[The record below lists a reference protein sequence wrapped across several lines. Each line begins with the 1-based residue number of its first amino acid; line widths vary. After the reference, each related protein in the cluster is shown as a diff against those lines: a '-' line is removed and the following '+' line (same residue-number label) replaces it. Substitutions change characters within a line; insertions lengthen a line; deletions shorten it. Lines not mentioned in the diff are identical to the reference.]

1 MTQNRIIGLTFGAA
15 ALLTLTQCFTEKQNQ
30 GKRLYEANCQSCH
43 MEDGSGLKGLIPP
56 IANADFLQNHRSELP
71 CIIRNGLKGE
81 ITVNGVNYNQ
91 PMPGIETMRE
101 DEITNLLNYIQ
112 TNFGNNNERY
122 TFPEVEELLEQCE

>member
-1 MTQNRIIGLTFGAA
+1 
-15 ALLTLTQCFTEKQNQ
+15 
-30 GKRLYEANCQSCH
+30 

-56 IANADFLQNHRSELP
+56 LAKADFLQTHRSELP

-81 ITVNGVNYNQ
+81 ITVNGISYNQ

-112 TNFGNNNERY
+112 TNFGNDNERY
-122 TFPEVEELLEQCE
+122 TFPEVEELLEQCD